1 MNLYYVLGNILSI
14 RVKAVS
20 KVDRMSFLVELT
32 GLWGGE
38 NKNKQNK

>member
-1 MNLYYVLGNILSI
+1 MNLYYVVGNILGL

-32 GLWGGE
+32 CLWGGE
-38 NKNKQNK
+38 NKNRQNK